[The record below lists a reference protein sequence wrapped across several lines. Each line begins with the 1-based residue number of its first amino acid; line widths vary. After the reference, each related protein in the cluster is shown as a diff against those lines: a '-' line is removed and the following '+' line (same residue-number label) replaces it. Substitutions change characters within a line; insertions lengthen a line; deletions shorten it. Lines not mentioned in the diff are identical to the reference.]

1 MIPNILTVLN
11 SDNFKSIPN
20 NIDKPE
26 KFIELVVPTGY
37 EHLIQTEQDSVDTYL
52 KVVSKENTFST
63 ELIVKKDCYH
73 PDTNHFPKFYF
84 TDLNNHNFI
93 LNQNQLLHLILLYR
107 FEQFK
112 PMARP
117 YLNLIG
123 KDIQE
128 LSRYL
133 NYENINTYNNKVKF
147 NNLHAIF
154 YFKDI
159 YSLAKDFEEI
169 FYNNQIE
176 EMQWKSL
183 FTKTNIF
190 PSSLGSM
197 TSSNSIVINPDKH
210 YRAPA
215 YSVLKD
221 GFTSIFP
228 FSQNIPARL
237 QTHLLGEALSLTN
250 SAKSIIQQDNLI
262 IGKELVSK
270 DNTLKEAIV
279 VFHPIEKDTC
289 RFMGGELEVS
299 SNISDEFV
307 IINKN
312 IEENFDECFV
322 KAGESYYPNGKDFI
336 LGTSLLNEN
345 ITLTGFKEIHV
356 TRIKTTSINGSKKI
370 YFNGIKKAGNARII
384 SNTGLKGVS
393 KTLNDLGTIS
403 LQEDLKEIINED
415 FINDLKLRYPKVDV
429 NSLNDYLPNDKVK
442 ILKPDIVCG
451 MNSTK
456 GKSNTIVLAGACLAV
471 KLGYYKPKAKAG
483 FEGLLNS
490 LDEAE
495 INEAYEALP
504 KYIYTDMY
512 GNQQDVHIGLVYIN
526 YTELGNTYT
535 KVKPQS
541 FSFEAG
547 RFLAT
552 DSNEYAQQLYKHIWD
567 NYLEEDKIV
576 ALKELY
582 EIYLASQNETYVN
595 LHNLPVY
602 NLTDINNIF
611 SENDLVLSKRLE
623 FPSDSKLLDENWNK
637 GFFIDLSKYENAPVI
652 RIPSAKTLKLFSGV
666 LKNGNIIY
674 HVNLVNVS
682 KILQGCFKN
691 GNGYSLHK
699 IYSKDKNRYTSALAY
714 HAYINTIRSTIYS
727 GPDESQQLVQTLIK
741 PKILGC
747 NFKQVLESTL
757 PDNTIV
763 ITDNKVYRRLKE
775 QSLVGSNKTVEEH
788 EIALLA
794 LANKVDITS
803 KEELKALF
811 KELNNDCPLGLAI
824 RSPCLWRSQ
833 LIKTRVWDLITF
845 QLYLRIYKN
854 LDINKIID
862 TTRNKDILLA
872 SKDVFEKSHSDSDG
886 DILPYFQLNYEGQQ
900 ILKNYKL
907 DSVLDEEKEW
917 NHNYVLKELSGNKDL
932 YVEHKYK
939 LHYISFKDYTKF
951 LLNSAQAKASI
962 GKATL
967 EIWSFSTV
975 LEAYQEYFKA
985 NNGIYQKKDSSV
997 AMVRISDQEANLLG
1011 HTYTRLVQERVIEG
1025 IKHVQNG
1032 SKDFEIYYLK
1042 EIVKEANVKKIRFQ
1056 LINDYNLSEQM
1067 VNKLMFVIKFSEDNH
1082 NLIKGCK
1089 NFISLY
1095 NKGNSP
1101 ANDEALNYWED
1112 FISNNTYFGS
1122 LLKPLLNIKSDFIQ
1136 SKSNDKMLL
1145 DNLFG
1150 DSTESDSVFE
1160 LDDNVEFVI
1169 N

>member
-1 MIPNILTVLN
+1 MIPNILAILN
-11 SDNFKSIPN
+11 SDKFKNIPN
-20 NIDKPE
+20 NIPTPE
-26 KFIELVVPTGY
+26 EFIDLVVPTGY
-37 EHLIQTEQDSVDTYL
+37 EELIITTQDSVDAYL
-52 KVVSKENTFST
+52 KVVSSENTFVS
-63 ELIVKKDCYH
+63 ELLIKKDCYN

-84 TDLNNHNFI
+84 TDLNNQTFI

-133 NYENINTYNNKVKF
+133 NYENINTYNNRIKF
-147 NNLHAIF
+147 NNLHSVF

-159 YSLAKDFEEI
+159 YSLSKDFEQI
-169 FYNNQIE
+169 FYGNAIE
-176 EMQWKSL
+176 EAQWKSL
-183 FTKTNIF
+183 FTKTNVF

-197 TSSNSIVINPDKH
+197 TSSNSVIINPDKH
-210 YRAPA
+210 FRAPA

-237 QTHLLGEALSLTN
+237 QTHLLGEALSLPN
-250 SAKSIIQQDNLI
+250 SAQSIIQQDNLI

-279 VFHPIEKDTC
+279 VFHPIEQDTC

-299 SNISDEFV
+299 SNISDELV

-312 IEENFDECFV
+312 IEENFDQCFV
-322 KAGESYYPNGKDFI
+322 EAGKSYYPDGKNFI
-336 LGTSLLNEN
+336 LGNSILNEN
-345 ITLTGFKEIHV
+345 ITLTGFKEIHI

-370 YFNGIKKAGNARII
+370 YFNGIKRAGNARIT

-393 KTLNDLGTIS
+393 KTLNSLGTIS
-403 LQEDLKEIINED
+403 LQEDIKEIINED

-429 NSLNDYLPNDKVK
+429 NSLNDYLPNGKVK
-442 ILKPDIVCG
+442 TISPDIVCG

-471 KLGYYKPKAKAG
+471 KLGYYKPKVKAG

-495 INEAYEALP
+495 INEAYESLP

-512 GNQQDVHIGLVYIN
+512 GNQQDVHIGLVYIS

-535 KVKPQS
+535 KVKSQS

-602 NLTDINNIF
+602 NLTDINNMF
-611 SENDLVLSKRLE
+611 GENDLVLSKRLE

-682 KILQGCFKN
+682 KIIQGCFKN

-747 NFKQVLESTL
+747 NLKQVLESTL
-757 PDNTIV
+757 PKNTVV

-775 QSLVGSNKTVEEH
+775 QSLVGTDKTVEEH

-794 LANKVDITS
+794 LASKVDVTN
-803 KEELKALF
+803 KDELKTLF
-811 KELNNDCPLGLAI
+811 SSLDKDSPVGLAI

-833 LIKTRVWDLITF
+833 LIKTRVWDLLTF
-845 QLYLRIYKN
+845 KLYLMIYKN
-854 LDINKIID
+854 LDVNKIID
-862 TTRNKDILLA
+862 IDRNKDILLV
-872 SKDVFEKSHSDSDG
+872 SKDILEMSHSDNDG
-886 DILPYFQLNYEGQQ
+886 DILPLFLLNYQGQQ
-900 ILKNYKL
+900 ILRKFKL
-907 DSVLDEEKEW
+907 DSVLDEEKSW
-917 NHNYVLKELSGNKDL
+917 NTEYVIKELSGNKDL
-932 YVEHKYK
+932 YLNHKYK

-951 LLNSAQAKASI
+951 LLNSSQAKASI

-967 EIWSFSTV
+967 EIWGFSTV
-975 LEAYQEYFKA
+975 IEAYQAYFKA
-985 NNGIYQKKDSSV
+985 NNGVYKKKDS
-997 AMVRISDQEANLLG
+997 AIPMVRISDKEANLLG
-1011 HTYTRLVQERVIEG
+1011 HTYTRLVQEKVIEG
-1025 IKHVQNG
+1025 VKHVKNG

-1042 EIVKEANVKKIRFQ
+1042 EIVKDSNVKKIRFQ
-1056 LINDYNLSEQM
+1056 LINEYNLSDEM

-1095 NKGNSP
+1095 NKGNAP
-1101 ANDEALNYWED
+1101 ANDEALNYWQD
-1112 FISNNTYFGS
+1112 FIVNNTYFGG
-1122 LLKPLLNIKSDFIQ
+1122 LLKPLLDISTQFKS
-1136 SKSNDKMLL
+1136 KV
-1145 DNLFG
+1145 
-1150 DSTESDSVFE
+1150 ESDSQLLEDLFSNDSIN
-1160 LDDNVEFVI
+1160 LDLNDTSLILEY
-1169 N
+1169 